1 LNEEKKK
8 MGGNMKMLNEVSFEL
23 STSGYAQSHLDEI
36 VMPRRLSTPITAA
49 SVKFLAATL
58 IISEP
63 ML

>member
-1 LNEEKKK
+1 
-8 MGGNMKMLNEVSFEL
+8 MKMLNEVSFEL